1 MSNLI
6 YGHLYSDLFLFILG
20 IGRFCSTEFNN
31 LSFWRSSFRLPRGG
45 GAGIAFYFL
54 FNILLF
60 RFVNNRYLF
69 SLQQIYSK
77 YKDFNPDADT
87 AYFSISALKL
97 FILVVLTGSLYVY
110 YWAYQNFKAIRDC
123 QKYPNLCPFPMAFFV
138 IFTSGYIFK
147 AMARSLKNKSV
158 RVGIPPVLAA
168 VLFFVFSRSYSLL
181 DTFFL
186 SGKSLSIE
194 TILLVAWESLFA
206 FGGIV
211 ASYQARIIPYLQQ
224 KKETL
229 PIIKK
234 SKILEIFLI
243 LFGLYINFSLVYVTT
258 LWIIAQFI

>member
-1 MSNLI
+1 M
-6 YGHLYSDLFLFILG
+6 
-20 IGRFCSTEFNN
+20 
-31 LSFWRSSFRLPRGG
+31 
-45 GAGIAFYFL
+45 
-54 FNILLF
+54 
-60 RFVNNRYLF
+60 
-69 SLQQIYSK
+69 
-77 YKDFNPDADT
+77 
-87 AYFSISALKL
+87 
-97 FILVVLTGSLYVY
+97 
-110 YWAYQNFKAIRDC
+110 
-123 QKYPNLCPFPMAFFV
+123 
-138 IFTSGYIFK
+138 
-147 AMARSLKNKSV
+147 

-194 TILLVAWESLFA
+194 TILLVAWGSLFA

-211 ASYQARIIPYLQQ
+211 AFYQARIIPYLQQ